1 MISHLRGSVTTAP
14 RNSTYMF
21 GATRT
26 PAEDGHRAHGVTQAH
41 GQPWWTWQESNLR
54 LPGASR
60 VLSQLS
66 YKPAL
71 RVSGRAITPTGMSRN
86 PTRVSLTG
94 RAGLLQEFPF
104 PGAGRDGRGLNPLH
118 MPSGIRLTDSSI
130 PKFTGFLQVPVM
142 GDQPPGRFRYQAA
155 KSSPNSIS
163 PGQGP
168 LSGTEDWGVLA
179 GFNPASQGWWDEQDL
194 NLQPPACKAGTLPL
208 SYHPALL

>member
-1 MISHLRGSVTTAP
+1 VISHLRGSVTTAP

-71 RVSGRAITPTGMSRN
+71 RVSGRAITPTGMSRT

-104 PGAGRDGRGLNPLH
+104 PASGLSSRIRTGDPLL
-118 MPSGIRLTDSSI
+118 PEQTLYRAELCLDASWL
-130 PKFTGFLQVPVM
+130 LQ
-142 GDQPPGRFRYQAA
+142 
-155 KSSPNSIS
+155 S
-163 PGQGP
+163 
-168 LSGTEDWGVLA
+168 
-179 GFNPASQGWWDEQDL
+179 
-194 NLQPPACKAGTLPL
+194 PPAHWGGVILCFTCVLCKAQ
-208 SYHPALL
+208 PALPAGLDYRRWCLRRDSNPRSSD